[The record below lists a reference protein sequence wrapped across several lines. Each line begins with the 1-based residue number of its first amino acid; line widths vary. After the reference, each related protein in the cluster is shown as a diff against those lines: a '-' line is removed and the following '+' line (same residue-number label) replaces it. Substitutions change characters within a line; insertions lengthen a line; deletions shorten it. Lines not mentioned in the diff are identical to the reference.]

1 MTYFENINYEFI
13 PVLSSSLKVFE
24 MNEVFRNPVVFLG
37 DSINE
42 SYLEDLEIEY
52 CFILVAPNH

>member
-1 MTYFENINYEFI
+1 MTYFENINYDFI
-13 PVLSSSLKVFE
+13 TVLSSYLKVFE
-24 MNEVFRNPVVFLG
+24 MNEVFRNAVVFLG

-42 SYLEDLEIEY
+42 SCLEDLEIKY